1 MRKTPAVMS
10 VCQFWRVTVSR
21 KYVCGLSLSLCV
33 KITIPVLRVLSQI
46 EAELR
51 ASSLAGS
58 DCGLKTPSP
67 LSSLT
72 SHTQSSH
79 RHSAAPWLAAPSQC
93 RPLIGHWPAPGAWT
107 QPPLVSLRHCTLHR
121 WPPWKLLSTSKNVL
135 TRQINYI
142 LNLSSFAFVLWCPP
156 REWH

>member
-1 MRKTPAVMS
+1 MLGCEKLQPLCQS
-10 VCQFWRVTVSR
+10 VSFDVSR
-21 KYVCGLSLSLCV
+21 HGRMFVDCGLSLSLCV

-79 RHSAAPWLAAPSQC
+79 RHFAPL
-93 RPLIGHWPAPGAWT
+93 
-107 QPPLVSLRHCTLHR
+107 
-121 WPPWKLLSTSKNVL
+121 
-135 TRQINYI
+135 
-142 LNLSSFAFVLWCPP
+142 
-156 REWH
+156 